1 MQIASRYLK
10 DAKVLTLKG
19 WFDYHA
25 KSEFDLAITCAE
37 EIRCHHIILNLGEMS
52 GIDSAGLGRIILCMQ
67 KLRNQGIRMTILN
80 PAPHIRELLELF
92 GFSSSLP
99 ICHSE
104 EEALTLAS

>member
-1 MQIASRYLK
+1 MQIAGRYLK
-10 DAKVLTLKG
+10 DTKVLTLKG
-19 WFDYHA
+19 LFDYHA

-37 EIRCHHIILNLGEMS
+37 EIRCHHIILNLSEMS

-67 KLRNQGIRMTILN
+67 KLQSQGIRLTLLN

-104 EEALTLAS
+104 EEALTLAT